1 MDINFI
7 DVGIIIFIVITALVG
22 LGRGF
27 FWMALFLGT
36 WIAAAGIAFFFHEE
50 LMTKLP
56 FTLSSEVFQRIVA
69 GLIIFLVVLF
79 AGTLLNHLITKA
91 VKVIGLGSVDRLLG
105 VLFGLALSGLI
116 VSMIVMFTSLTKYTE
131 QPMWQSSILVPKFA
145 SAADW
150 IQANAPEQMT
160 SLLEEAGISRP
171 VAPVITN

>member
-7 DVGIIIFIVITALVG
+7 DVGIVIFIVITALVG

-27 FWMALFLGT
+27 VWMGLFLGT
-36 WIAAAGIAFFFHEE
+36 WIAASGIAFFYHDE
-50 LMTKLP
+50 LMKSLP
-56 FTLSSEVFQRIVA
+56 FTLSSEVLQRIVA

-79 AGTLLNHLITKA
+79 IGTLLNHLITKA
-91 VKVIGLGSVDRLLG
+91 VRIIGLGSVDRLLG

-116 VSMIVMFTSLTKYTE
+116 VAMAVMFTSLTKYTE

-150 IQANAPEQMT
+150 IQQNAPEQMST
-160 SLLEEAGISRP
+160 LLEEAGISKP
-171 VAPVITN
+171 VPPSITN